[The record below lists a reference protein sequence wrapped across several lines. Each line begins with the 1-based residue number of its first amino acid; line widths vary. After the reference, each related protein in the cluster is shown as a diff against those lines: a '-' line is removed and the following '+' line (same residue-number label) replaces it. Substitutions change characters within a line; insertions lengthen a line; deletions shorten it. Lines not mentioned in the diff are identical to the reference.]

1 MVPLHAEGLSAEAK
15 YRLLLDLSRKVRGTL
30 DLGET
35 LDRLLDSVRAI
46 VDYDAAGIF
55 VLNEDV
61 FAGHRRR
68 ELIAGVAR
76 RGFEERPPETDPM
89 LSRGTGITGHVI
101 RTGESVVARD
111 VRLDPRYVVGRAST
125 LSEIAVPITVGER
138 TIGALNL
145 ESDRCGAFGEAQL
158 EALRFFA
165 EAAAVAIDKAM
176 LHRSLLEK
184 QQLEAQLR
192 VAHQVQS
199 RLLPQAPPSVDGY
212 DVAAVYIPSWELAG
226 DYYDFFRL
234 PEGRL
239 GLVIADVAGKGVP
252 AALIM
257 ATFRALLRAQVASG
271 AALAEIAAR
280 LNRLLRDDCRPHGF
294 VTASCR
300 ARAGDRTADV
310 RQLRPRAAAPRRGG
324 RRRGGA
330 ERGGARSSASSRTP
344 PTTRGRRRWSRGR
357 PWCSSRTAS
366 ARPARPTARSSGPG
380 GFAPSFARLV
390 ARRGRGRR
398 RDREAGARV
407 HRLDRVRGRLHA
419 RPPGAA
425 RGRLTA
431 RRGRVRRHDDPPGA
445 RRTRSAS
452 GPFSPSARPSQSGSS
467 SATAGRRR
475 SPASCSRSSGEC
487 SA

>member
-1 MVPLHAEGLSAEAK
+1 MSGEDRQSDGPLHADGLSAEAK
-15 YRLLLDLSRKVRGTL
+15 YRLLLDLSKKVRGTL

-46 VDYDAAGIF
+46 VEYDAAGIF

-76 RGFEERPPETDPM
+76 RGFEERPAESDPM
-89 LSRGTGITGHVI
+89 LSHGAGITGHVI

-145 ESDRCGAFGEAQL
+145 ESDRCGAFGEDHL
-158 EALRFFA
+158 DALRFFA

-199 RLLPQAPPSVDGY
+199 RLLPQALPSVDGY

-226 DYYDFFRL
+226 DYYDFFPL
-234 PEGRL
+234 PNGRL
-239 GLVIADVAGKGVP
+239 GLAIADVAGKGVP

-257 ATFRALLRAQVASG
+257 ATFRALLRAHVASG
-271 AALAEIAAR
+271 AALAEIAVR

-294 VTASCR
+294 VTCFLAELEPATGRLTYVNCGHVPPLLVGTGVSEEELSEGGPVLGVFEKAAYVVREATLEPGQTLVLLTDGVSEARRPDGEELGAGRIRAIVREGSSRGAAAVADEIVRLSREFTASTGFEDDFTLVLLAR
-300 ARAGDRTADV
+300 RAGD
-310 RQLRPRAAAPRRGG
+310 
-324 RRRGGA
+324 
-330 ERGGARSSASSRTP
+330 
-344 PTTRGRRRWSRGR
+344 
-357 PWCSSRTAS
+357 
-366 ARPARPTARSSGPG
+366 
-380 GFAPSFARLV
+380 
-390 ARRGRGRR
+390 
-398 RDREAGARV
+398 
-407 HRLDRVRGRLHA
+407 
-419 RPPGAA
+419 
-425 RGRLTA
+425 
-431 RRGRVRRHDDPPGA
+431 
-445 RRTRSAS
+445 
-452 GPFSPSARPSQSGSS
+452 
-467 SATAGRRR
+467 
-475 SPASCSRSSGEC
+475 
-487 SA
+487 